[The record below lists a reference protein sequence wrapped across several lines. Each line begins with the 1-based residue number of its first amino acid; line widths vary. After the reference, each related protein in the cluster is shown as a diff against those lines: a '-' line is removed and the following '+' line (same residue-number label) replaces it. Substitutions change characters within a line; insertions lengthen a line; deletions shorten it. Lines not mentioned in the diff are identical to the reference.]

1 MELCM
6 MRFPKIAFSLL
17 IVTLSA
23 SLTPVQATQSTT
35 ASAEAAESG
44 EQELVLIEKAN
55 RGDAN
60 AAFNLGYTYYTQQ
73 NYPGAIR
80 WYGKAAELGN
90 ARAAFEIAI
99 IYRDGLQGKP
109 DMKKMISYLQ
119 QAAKQGLVL
128 AQTEL
133 AVSYLQGTGVDKNQ
147 QTAMYWYEQAAKQG
161 DAEAQYYLSHLYWNN
176 TQDSQDGFMDSD
188 GQSYRVTADGVT
200 IKIDPRY
207 ESNDKKAVYW
217 LCQAAEQNYGDAQL
231 ELSQLYGH
239 EWGTRSG
246 DIIVNIK
253 QRDLWLQKAAD
264 NGVEQAKQELANN
277 MNVPWYTAAEKWAK
291 GLFEPTEQA
300 TCPYDAS
307 VLQ

>member
-1 MELCM
+1 MK
-6 MRFPKIAFSLL
+6 RFPWAAFYLFIAT
-17 IVTLSA
+17 IPA
-23 SLTPVQATQSTT
+23 SFIPAQATQPATV
-35 ASAEAAESG
+35 SAEAAESG

-55 RGDAN
+55 KGDAS
-60 AAFNLGYTYYTQQ
+60 AAFNLGYSYYTQQ

-99 IYRDGLQGKP
+99 IYRDGLLGEP

-133 AVSYLQGTGVDKNQ
+133 AVSYLQGTGVDKNE

-161 DAEAQYYLSHLYWNN
+161 DAEAQYYLGHLYWKK
-176 TQDSQDGFMDSD
+176 QDIQIGFMDSD
-188 GQSYRVTADGVT
+188 GQSYRVTADGIT

-217 LCQAAEQNYGDAQL
+217 LCQAAEHNYGDAQL
-231 ELSQLYGH
+231 ELSHLYGH
-239 EWGTRSG
+239 EYAIGAKSG
-246 DIIVNIK
+246 DIMVNIK

-264 NGVEQAKQELANN
+264 NGVERAKQELANN
-277 MNVPWYTAAEKWAK
+277 SVPWYTAAEKWAK
-291 GLFEPTEQA
+291 DLFEPTEQA